1 MELRHLRYFLTVAE
15 ELHIG
20 KAADRLFMAQQPLSQ
35 QMAALERN
43 LGVKLFVRAS
53 NRITL
58 TPAGQTL
65 RRKALAIVE
74 AVDEATVAVQAAH
87 RGEVGTLSIAYCR
100 SAMENILYRAI
111 PEFKRA
117 YPQVRVHL
125 QSGDPAMIADMLLRK
140 EVDMAMTHV
149 PFQLGGIDIEVL
161 ERQPLSLV
169 TSSEFP
175 AVRKKELRPQDLRGV
190 PFVAFARHRFRA
202 MSNAITKWFRSGEV
216 AWEPDHEYEDAY
228 AAINLV
234 RGGLG
239 VMILPATI
247 AEQQPG
253 LRSLQAVPDLPT
265 VELAALW
272 RSGEEMTRS
281 AAAMLQLARR
291 ENRASLL
298 AP

>member
-20 KAADRLFMAQQPLSQ
+20 KAAERLFMAQQPLSH
-35 QMAALERN
+35 QMATLERD
-43 LGVKLFVRAS
+43 LGVKLFVRAN

-74 AVDEATVAVQAAH
+74 AVDEAAVAVQAAH
-87 RGEVGTLSIAYCR
+87 RGDVGTLSVAYCR

-117 YPQVRVHL
+117 YPQVHVQLHA
-125 QSGDPAMIADMLLRK
+125 GDPSVIADLLLRK

-161 ERQPLSLV
+161 ERQPLALV
-169 TSSEFP
+169 TSEELP
-175 AVRKKELRPQDLRGV
+175 AVRKKVLRPQDLRGV
-190 PFVAFARHRFRA
+190 PFVAFARYRYRA
-202 MSNAITKWFRSGEV
+202 MSNAIGKWFRADGV
-216 AWEPDHEYEDAY
+216 NWEPDHEYEDAY

-239 VMILPATI
+239 VMILPNTI

-253 LRSLQAVPDLPT
+253 LRKLQAEPELPT

-272 RSGEEMTRS
+272 RSGEDMSPS
-281 AAAMLQLARR
+281 ATAMLHLARR
-291 ENRASLL
+291 ENRRSLL
-298 AP
+298 AT